1 MLILLLLLNY
11 LAFIYTFQIHEI
23 IFKSTIGISRRL
35 MYSTQLPSIQ
45 LPIVFINL
53 NYMAACFDQRTAIFR
68 PVRDV
73 IIKLHL
79 HKHDVHL
86 CTYKTNKIILLN
98 GLQIR
103 VYMFLRLFAK

>member
-1 MLILLLLLNY
+1 MF
-11 LAFIYTFQIHEI
+11 FITRDLHMIQL
-23 IFKSTIGISRRL
+23 S
-35 MYSTQLPSIQ
+35 MQLPSTQ

-53 NYMAACFDQRTAIFR
+53 NYMATCFDQRLIIFR

-86 CTYKTNKIILLN
+86 CTYRQHSFVKRSSCFVLHVFTFVA
-98 GLQIR
+98 R
-103 VYMFLRLFAK
+103 